1 MKNNIIM
8 ANVLNE
14 NKLNDA
20 QNLVNDLVANDVNVV
35 RVRGDK
41 GLIERTESKK
51 VIIVE
56 DNRQIICD

>member
-1 MKNNIIM
+1 MS
-8 ANVLNE
+8 NVLNE

-20 QNLVNDLVANDVNVV
+20 QNLVNDLVGNDVNVV
-35 RVRGDK
+35 RVRSDK

>member
-1 MKNNIIM
+1 MS
-8 ANVLNE
+8 NVLNE

-20 QNLVNDLVANDVNVV
+20 QNLINDIVGKDVNVV

>member
-1 MKNNIIM
+1 MS
-8 ANVLNE
+8 NVLNE

-20 QNLVNDLVANDVNVV
+20 QNLINDIVGNDVNVV